1 VSSAS
6 GIGVTSINRRRTIVL
21 SGVGIVTLYAKV
33 GFGGQSSSVTL
44 IAVSAVARS
53 KIYGP
58 RIIRFPSGR
67 SLKATR
73 PHTTRFTGS
82 RFATSAIDG

>member
-6 GIGVTSINRRRTIVL
+6 AIVVTSINRRRTIVR

-33 GFGGQSSSVTL
+33 GFGGQSSNVTV
-44 IAVSAVARS
+44 IAVSAVARL

-58 RIIRFPSGR
+58 RIIRFHSGR
-67 SLKATR
+67 SLKAIR
-73 PHTTRFTGS
+73 PHTTRST
-82 RFATSAIDG
+82 A